1 MYAKGKEM
9 KYSYDVV
16 VVGGG
21 HAGSEAAAAA
31 ARMGADTLLLTGNID
46 TIGQMSCNPAVGGLA
61 KGHLVREIDALDG
74 IMGRMTDV
82 SGLQFRILNASKGPA
97 VRGPRA
103 QSDRKLYREAVQ
115 TELMSTE
122 NLTIKQA
129 MVDDIELNDNG
140 EVNAVITSVGLKFH
154 APTVIIT
161 TGTFLKGLIHIGDAK
176 EPAGR
181 AGEPASMKLS
191 ETLGRL
197 NFKLGRLKTGTPPRL
212 DMRTI
217 DYSKLEVQPG
227 DEIPIPFSDLTQ
239 SIEQE
244 QMPCHVTYTNERTHE
259 IIRENLNRSPLYAGV
274 IEGVGPRYC
283 PSIEDKV
290 VRFAEKTRHQIFLE
304 PEGFDSIEVY
314 PNGISTSLPIDAQ
327 IEIVR
332 SIEGLENA
340 EILRA
345 GYAIEYDYIDPT
357 ELTHTLET
365 KKIKGLFLAGQI
377 NGTTGYEEAAAQGL
391 MAGLNAS
398 LKVKQNQKF
407 KLDRADAYIGVLID
421 DLVTRGTSEPYRMFT
436 SRAEYRLLLR
446 ADNADLRLT
455 QKGID
460 IGCVSE
466 RRQKHF
472 TKRLEALAQAGVYFK
487 ETKVKPSSELG
498 VHIGS
503 VSGGYEHTQSLFQ
516 ILKRPQVTLESL
528 KAFDA
533 GIEALEPKALEQIE
547 IEAHYDGYL
556 SRQKAEIDAMRMDE
570 ALEIPVGM
578 SYTKVGGLS
587 NEVIEKLETFQ
598 PASIG
603 AASRISGMTPSAL
616 TALWVYIRKNKSNGK
631 HST

>member
-1 MYAKGKEM
+1 M